1 MRTAAE
7 DLRSAT
13 NAAAQ
18 NALKKKQ
25 LQRLEA
31 TARQAC
37 SAATQLVNASES
49 ASQFNRNQPSQQELN
64 SQCRVVLEHVPVL
77 IAAIRE
83 ARNNPDSVQ
92 AVRALIDASKA
103 LIQVYIFEPP
113 SLLTILKGKKLFELL
128 VVLLFDLEAPFPPIL
143 CPYIFS

>member
-1 MRTAAE
+1 MLCLILQGCAGNPNDSSQQQVLRTAAE

-37 SAATQLVNASES
+37 SAATQLVNASE
-49 ASQFNRNQPSQQELN
+49 AAAQFNRNQPSQHELS

-92 AVRALIDASKA
+92 AVRGLIDASKA
-103 LIQVYIFEPP
+103 LIQVR
-113 SLLTILKGKKLFELL
+113 L
-128 VVLLFDLEAPFPPIL
+128 
-143 CPYIFS
+143 